1 MQVDTRHEEVGP
13 ETWQEKVIE
22 TTWIGYRK
30 KGNQTK
36 NKRPS
41 NGQYYK
47 KKREKKIR
55 RNNKYMR
62 NIREQITHRDQR
74 REERDLSEE
83 RQRMSEIP
91 RMERMEMGG
100 KNEDI
105 DENNRGKVCH
115 IEK

>member
-1 MQVDTRHEEVGP
+1 MRQPGLD
-13 ETWQEKVIE
+13 
-22 TTWIGYRK
+22 IG
-30 KGNQTK
+30 
-36 NKRPS
+36 KRRIRLRIKDPQMA
-41 NGQYYK
+41 GTIK
-47 KKREKKIR
+47 KKIR

-62 NIREQITHRDQR
+62 NNRKQITHRDQR
-74 REERDLSEE
+74 REERDLSGE
-83 RQRMSEIP
+83 RLRMSEIP